1 MNLKEFW
8 GKIRWFQNN
17 CVTLQTDNNENDKG
31 YEEVFSVNGVRTFG
45 IGDAD
50 GVRRVGR
57 EAGSDFDID
66 WELRK

>member
-1 MNLKEFW
+1 
-8 GKIRWFQNN
+8 
-17 CVTLQTDNNENDKG
+17 LQTNNNENDKG
-31 YEEVFSVNGVRTFG
+31 YEEVFSVNGVCTFG

-57 EAGSDFDID
+57 DAGSDFDID